1 MSLRFAILDFG
12 FGERARRFRPVG
24 NPAGHAPRRLGA
36 GVKRR
41 RLISPLLTS
50 GVTIANSADLTASYV
65 SNTMC
70 QISGGISI
78 RPRHRF
84 MKNTIAIIACS
95 LLLFGCG
102 KQQSQQHTSSIGF
115 TAGSTRDAIVKQL
128 EQIHARTLKDSPE
141 LVLAEFSTPELK
153 RPMRV
158 ELGFADGKLTSVNYI
173 PQ

>member
-1 MSLRFAILDFG
+1 
-12 FGERARRFRPVG
+12 
-24 NPAGHAPRRLGA
+24 
-36 GVKRR
+36 
-41 RLISPLLTS
+41 
-50 GVTIANSADLTASYV
+50 
-65 SNTMC
+65 
-70 QISGGISI
+70 
-78 RPRHRF
+78 

-102 KQQSQQHTSSIGF
+102 KQQSQQHRSSIGF

-158 ELGFADGKLTSVNYI
+158 ELGFADGKLNSVNYI